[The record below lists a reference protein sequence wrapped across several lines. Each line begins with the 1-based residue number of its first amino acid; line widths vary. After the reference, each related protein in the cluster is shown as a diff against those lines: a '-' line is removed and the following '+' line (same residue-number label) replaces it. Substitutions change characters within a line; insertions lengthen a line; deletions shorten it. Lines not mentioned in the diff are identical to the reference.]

1 MANELILIVEDKE
14 TNRKLLRDILQFR
27 GYRTIEAEMGE
38 DGVTLAKEHKPDLIL
53 MDYKLPGIDGIEAF
67 HRIRNASATA
77 HIPIVAVTASAM
89 PEDAKKMK
97 EAGFD
102 GFLTKPIN
110 VKGFVQFVADVF
122 SAKAAKWAA
131 IRMALALRERQAHS
145 R

>member
-14 TNRKLLRDILQFR
+14 TNRKLLRDVLQFK

-38 DGVTLAKEHKPDLIL
+38 DGVTLAMQHKPDLIL

-89 PEDAKKMK
+89 PEEAKKMK

-110 VKGFVQFVADVF
+110 VKSFIETV
-122 SAKAAKWAA
+122 
-131 IRMALALRERQAHS
+131 ERFIGKPQGK
-145 R
+145 